1 MKPNWKNFLLEI
13 ARAIVAAIA
22 GLLGAGVA

>member
-1 MKPNWKNFLLEI
+1 MKPKWKNFLLEI